1 MNQIILY
8 RLLFL
13 FFLPLSLHAQ
23 DTATVKRQAGL
34 FAHATFKGDVAVI
47 IAGTY
52 PKLIELS
59 GGKEQMQQLITE
71 RMEELKKQGITSFE
85 GTVGTPGKIYK
96 SGTQLHCLIPEQI
109 ILKTAA
115 GRYLARSYLLGVS
128 DDNGES
134 WTFLDVG
141 NMPADVLRRL
151 LPNFN
156 EELKIPAPVKPEF
169 LAN

>member
-1 MNQIILY
+1 MKLV
-8 RLLFL
+8 RV
-13 FFLPLSLHAQ
+13 FFLLLLPFGLYAQ

-34 FAHATFKGDVAVI
+34 FAHATFKGDVAII

-85 GTVGTPGKIYK
+85 GTVGTPGKIYQA
-96 SGTQLHCLIPEQI
+96 GTQLHCLIPEQI

-115 GRYLARSYLLGVS
+115 GRYLARSYLLAVS
-128 DDNGES
+128 EDKGES

-141 NMPADVLRRL
+141 NMPADVLHRL
-151 LPNFN
+151 LLNFN
-156 EELKIPAPVKPEF
+156 DELKIPAPVKPEF

>member
-1 MNQIILY
+1 MMKFV
-8 RLLFL
+8 RVLFL
-13 FFLPLSLHAQ
+13 LVLPFSLHAQ
-23 DTATVKRQAGL
+23 DTATVKRQAAL
-34 FAHATFKGDVAVI
+34 FAHATFKGDVAII

-96 SGTQLHCLIPEQI
+96 AGMQLHCLIPEQI

-115 GRYLARSYLLGVS
+115 GRYLARSYLLAVS
-128 DDNGES
+128 EDKGES

-141 NMPADVLRRL
+141 NMPADILRRL